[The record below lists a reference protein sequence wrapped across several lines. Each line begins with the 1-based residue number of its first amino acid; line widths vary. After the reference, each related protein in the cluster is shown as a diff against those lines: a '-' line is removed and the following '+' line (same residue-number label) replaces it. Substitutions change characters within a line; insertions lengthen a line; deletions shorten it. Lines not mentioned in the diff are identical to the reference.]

1 MALTTLPTAAFATG
15 SVGTSQLA
23 NDAVDNTKLDLA
35 DDYAFTGTITG
46 TPLIGDGQSWQ
57 DVLSSRST
65 GVTYTNNTGK
75 PIIVAIYTARVSSG
89 TTCFIDVDG
98 LRICGYR
105 NSDNNESVAA
115 SQNCIVPNGS
125 TYVVNVNVTL
135 DSWKELR

>member
-1 MALTTLPTAAFATG
+1 MPLSKITTA
-15 SVGTSQLA
+15 SI
-23 NDAVDNTKLDLA
+23 NDDAVDNAKLDLT
-35 DDYAFTGTITG
+35 DDYSFTGTLSG

-57 DVLSSRST
+57 DVLSSRSA

-75 PIIVAIYTARVSSG
+75 PIIVAIYTARVSAG

-125 TYVVNVNVTL
+125 TYVVNFNVTL